1 MLDISWQ
8 SRPWKT
14 HTDHR
19 SIWHRW
25 HRIDTMIDENK
36 TMIIT
41 TDRGMIAKRYT
52 KYRGMIND
60 R

>member
-1 MLDISWQ
+1 
-8 SRPWKT
+8 
-14 HTDHR
+14 
-19 SIWHRW
+19 
-25 HRIDTMIDENK
+25 MIDENK

-41 TDRGMIAKRYT
+41 TDREMIAKRYT